1 MVRERLFFA
10 GKIFPDSRK
19 CPPLLWSRLKFNP
32 CKYSACGIIS
42 SHLKRWF
49 QKDPDIVVL
58 CFTRPR
64 LPSNPSESLAI
75 IFTWLFQKYMWEHFC
90 NRKSERV
97 LFCPVKL
104 LFRAYCIESKCL
116 RQELIFVKFRLHPS
130 AQKIKF
136 SIKNFF
142 SKWNQIRSIWSHLLM
157 KSLIKN
163 FVLRMCVAWWLMN

>member
-1 MVRERLFFA
+1 M
-10 GKIFPDSRK
+10 
-19 CPPLLWSRLKFNP
+19 
-32 CKYSACGIIS
+32 IS
-42 SHLKRWF
+42 K
-49 QKDPDIVVL
+49 
-58 CFTRPR
+58 RPR
-64 LPSNPSESLAI
+64 YCGLMFHSPQITLKSQW
-75 IFTWLFQKYMWEHFC
+75 IFGHQKITWLFQKYMWEHFC

-116 RQELIFVKFRLHPS
+116 RQELIFVKFRLHPG

-163 FVLRMCVAWWLMN
+163 FFVLRMCVPWWLMN